1 MTAGSFE
8 EAIKA
13 FNNSLEI
20 KEWDLTYY
28 QKAKCAMNKMDPN

>member
-20 KEWDLTYY
+20 KE
-28 QKAKCAMNKMDPN
+28 